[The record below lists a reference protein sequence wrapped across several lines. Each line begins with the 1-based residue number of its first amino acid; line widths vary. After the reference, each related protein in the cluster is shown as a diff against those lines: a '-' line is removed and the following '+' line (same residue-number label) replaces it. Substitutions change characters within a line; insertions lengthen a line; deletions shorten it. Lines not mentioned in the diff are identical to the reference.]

1 MEFSDEVA
9 AKTGPASLTID
20 LRALPLP
27 HLLSTA
33 AIANSP
39 ASQQFTTT
47 SIPQLKNLK
56 SFKTASGRI
65 VVSSKVDI

>member
-9 AKTGPASLTID
+9 AKTGPASLPID

-33 AIANSP
+33 AITLS
-39 ASQQFTTT
+39 SQQFTTT
-47 SIPQLKNLK
+47 SIPQPKNLQ
-56 SFKTASGRI
+56 SSKTPSGRI
-65 VVSSKVDI
+65 VVSSRVDI

>member
-9 AKTGPASLTID
+9 AKTGPASLPID

-27 HLLSTA
+27 HLLSTV
-33 AIANSP
+33 AITLSP

-65 VVSSKVDI
+65 VVSSRVDI